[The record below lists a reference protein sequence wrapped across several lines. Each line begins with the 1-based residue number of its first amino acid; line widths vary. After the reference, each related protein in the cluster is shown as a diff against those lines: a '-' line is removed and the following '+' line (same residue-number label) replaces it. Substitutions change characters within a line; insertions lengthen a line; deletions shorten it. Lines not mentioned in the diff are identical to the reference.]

1 MKKIQP
7 AFVAVILALFGMRLG
22 TAQDQKAP
30 MSFFVTSQG
39 PSAIGIEL
47 GYRGSCHRVLS
58 LTLITELFFPCS
70 PHVPSRNADELLF
83 ALNDEAEPFVE
94 IDILPAV
101 GFEIAG

>member
-47 GYRGSCHRVLS
+47 GYQKSRHRLLS
-58 LTLITELFFPCS
+58 
-70 PHVPSRNADELLF
+70 ADTD
-83 ALNDEAEPFVE
+83 NRT
-94 IDILPAV
+94 ILPMLATCTKS
-101 GFEIAG
+101 ERR

>member
-1 MKKIQP
+1 VKKIQP

-47 GYRGSCHRVLS
+47 GYRGSRHRLLS
-58 LTLITELFFPCS
+58 
-70 PHVPSRNADELLF
+70 ADTD
-83 ALNDEAEPFVE
+83 NRT
-94 IDILPAV
+94 ILPVLATCTKS
-101 GFEIAG
+101 ERR